1 MSLENTVIPSILTT
15 RNLMRTS
22 SFGLL
27 SLFLATALGQSAAG
41 QDLEQLDSYIA
52 EAQQTWPVPGMAVA
66 IVKDGEVV
74 LAKGYGVLSL
84 DDATPVDEHT
94 LFAIASNSKAFTSAA
109 LAILVDEGK
118 LAWDDRVV
126 DYLPYL
132 QLYDEYVTSDIRIH
146 DLLSH
151 RSGYGTYS
159 GDLLWYLTDYSSEEV
174 LSRIRYL
181 RPTGD
186 FRASYRYSNLMF
198 IAAGEVIAAVSG
210 QSWGEFVQER
220 ILDPLAMSR
229 TLTSASQLTRTTNVA
244 QPHGLVNGQTEQF
257 KWRSWDA
264 AGAAAGIVSSVQD
277 MTEWLQLQL
286 DRGVVENDTIFSPER
301 SHEMWTPYNS
311 FRVSSGSQARWPS
324 VHFRGYG
331 LGWSLMDYRGR
342 KVASHGGAFDGM
354 YSRVALVPEKNLGVV
369 ILTNSMTWISTALT
383 YQILD
388 AYLGGDGFDW
398 SADYLPR
405 FKKYRAEFE
414 ARQRYAEE
422 HQVSGTTPSVP
433 LEDYSGTYGGDLYGD
448 ATVVVAEG
456 HLVLRFLPAAELV
469 GDLRHL
475 HHDTFI
481 VEWRNRFPWFG
492 PGTVQFILDVAGQP
506 VEMKVDV
513 PNEDFWFNEL
523 EFLRR

>member
-1 MSLENTVIPSILTT
+1 MCSK
-15 RNLMRTS
+15 
-22 SFGLL
+22 FGW
-27 SLFLATALGQSAAG
+27 SAARALVG
-41 QDLEQLDSYIA
+41 SAITLVPLAWAIPAVAQDPVVEQLDRYISV
-52 EAQQTWPVPGMAVA
+52 AQQTWPVPGMAMA

-74 LAKGYGVLSL
+74 LARGYGVLSL
-84 DDATPVDEHT
+84 DDPTPVDEHT

-109 LAILVDEGK
+109 LAVLVDEGK
-118 LAWDDRVV
+118 LSWDDRVIE
-126 DYLPYL
+126 YLPYL
-132 QLYDEYVTSDIRIH
+132 QLYDEYVTADIRIH

-159 GDLLWYLTDYSSEEV
+159 GDLLWYLTDYSAEEV
-174 LSRIRYL
+174 LRRIRYL
-181 RPTGD
+181 APTGD

-210 QSWGEFVQER
+210 QSWAEFVQQR

-229 TLTSASQLTRTTNVA
+229 TLTSASQLAGKDNVA
-244 QPHGLVNGQTEQF
+244 QPHGLVNGRTEQF
-257 KWRSWDA
+257 RWRSWDA
-264 AGAAAGIVSSVQD
+264 AAAAAGIVSSVHD
-277 MTEWLQLQL
+277 MTAWLQLQL
-286 DRGVVENDTIFSPER
+286 DRGVVETDTVFSPER
-301 SHEMWTPYNS
+301 SREMWTPYNS
-311 FRVSSGSQARWPS
+311 FRVSSGSESRWPS

-354 YSRVALVPEKNLGVV
+354 YSRVALVPEENLGIV

-398 SADYLPR
+398 SVDYLPR
-405 FKKYRAEFE
+405 FAEYRAEFE
-414 ARQRYAEE
+414 SRQRRAEE
-422 HQVSGTTPSVP
+422 NRVVGTAPSVP
-433 LEDYSGTYGGDLYGD
+433 LQDYAGTYGGDLYGD
-448 ATVVVAEG
+448 ATVTVADG
-456 HLVLRFLPAAELV
+456 HLVVQFQPAAELV

-492 PGTVQFILDVAGQP
+492 RGTVQFILDAAGQP

-513 PNEDFWFNEL
+513 PNDDFWFNEL
-523 EFLRR
+523 EFVRR

>member
-1 MSLENTVIPSILTT
+1 MIQSILTRRHIPPT
-15 RNLMRTS
+15 R
-22 SFGLL
+22 FGALL
-27 SLFLATALGQSAAG
+27 ILLTIVLVSSAAA

-52 EAQQTWPVPGMAVA
+52 EAQRTWPVPGMAVA

-84 DDATPVDEHT
+84 DDATAVDENT

-132 QLYDEYVTSDIRIH
+132 QLYDEYVTADIRIH

-159 GDLLWYLTDYSSEEV
+159 GDLLWYLTDYSAEEV
-174 LSRIRYL
+174 LRRIRYL
-181 RPTGD
+181 PPTGD

-198 IAAGEVIAAVSG
+198 IAAGEVIAAVTG
-210 QSWGEFVQER
+210 QSWAEFVQQQ

-229 TLTSASQLTRTTNVA
+229 TLTSTSQLMGTDNVA
-244 QPHGLVNGQTEQF
+244 QPHGLVDGQTHQF
-257 KWRSWDA
+257 QWRGWDA
-264 AGAAAGIVSSVQD
+264 AGAAAGVISSVDD
-277 MTEWLQLQL
+277 MTAWLQLQL
-286 DRGVVENDTIFSPER
+286 DRGIVETDTIFSPER
-301 SHEMWTPYNS
+301 SREMWTPYNS
-311 FRVSSGSQARWPS
+311 FRVSSGSESRWPS

-354 YSRVALVPEKNLGVV
+354 YSRVALVPEENLGVV

-405 FKKYRAEFE
+405 FQESRAEFE
-414 ARQRYAEE
+414 ASQRHAEE
-422 HQVSGTTPSVP
+422 HQVPGTTPSVP
-433 LEDYSGTYGGDLYGD
+433 LEDYAGTYGGDLYGD
-448 ATVVVAEG
+448 ATVAVADG
-456 HLVLRFLPAAELV
+456 SLVLQFLPAAELV

-475 HHDTFI
+475 HYDTFI
-481 VEWRNRFPWFG
+481 VEWRNQFPWFG
-492 PGTVQFILDVAGQP
+492 RGTVQFILDAAGQP

-523 EFLRR
+523 EFLRRE

>member
-1 MSLENTVIPSILTT
+1 MSS
-15 RNLMRTS
+15 RFGS
-22 SFGLL
+22 SAVRAVVGTAVA
-27 SLFLATALGQSAAG
+27 LFLLAWVVPAAA
-41 QDLEQLDSYIA
+41 QDPVVEQLDRYISV
-52 EAQQTWPVPGMAVA
+52 AQQAWPVPGMAVA
-66 IVKDGEVV
+66 IIKDGDVV
-74 LAKGYGVLSL
+74 LARGYGVLSI
-84 DDATPVDEHT
+84 DDPTPVDEHT

-109 LAILVDEGK
+109 LAILVDEDR
-118 LAWDDRVV
+118 LAWDDRVI

-132 QLYDEYVTSDIRIH
+132 RLYDEYVTADIRID

-159 GDLLWYLTDYSSEEV
+159 GDLLWYLTDYSAEEV
-174 LSRIRYL
+174 LRRIRYL
-181 RPTGD
+181 DPTGD

-198 IAAGEVIAAVSG
+198 IAAGEVITAVSG
-210 QSWGEFVQER
+210 QSWAEFVQQR

-229 TLTSASQLTRTTNVA
+229 TVTSASQLAGTDNLA
-244 QPHGLVNGQTEQF
+244 QPHGRVNGQTERFQ
-257 KWRSWDA
+257 WRDWDA
-264 AGAAAGIVSSVQD
+264 AAAAAGIVSSVYD
-277 MTEWLQLQL
+277 MTGWLQLQL
-286 DRGVVENDTIFSPER
+286 DRGVIGTDTIFSPER
-301 SHEMWTPYNS
+301 SREMWTPYNS
-311 FRVSSGSQARWPS
+311 FPVSSGSELRWPS

-342 KVASHGGAFDGM
+342 KVVSHGGAFDGM
-354 YSRVALVPEKNLGVV
+354 YSRVALVPEENLGIV

-405 FKKYRAEFE
+405 FNENRAQFE
-414 ARQRYAEE
+414 ARQRHAEE
-422 HQVSGTTPSVP
+422 HRITGTTPSVS
-433 LEDYSGTYGGDLYGD
+433 LEDYAGTYGGDLYGD
-448 ATVVVAEG
+448 ATVTLADG
-456 HLVLRFLPAAELV
+456 HLVLQFQPAAELV

-475 HHDTFI
+475 HYDTFI

-492 PGTVQFILDVAGQP
+492 QGTVQFILDVAGEP

>member
-1 MSLENTVIPSILTT
+1 MSPSMAPIRRPVHL
-15 RNLMRTS
+15 RH
-22 SFGLL
+22 FLL
-27 SLFLATALGQSAAG
+27 LLLLAATALVPSVAA
-41 QDLEQLDSYIA
+41 QDVEQLDSYIA
-52 EAQQTWPVPGMAVA
+52 EAHRTWPVPGMAVA

-74 LAKGYGVLSL
+74 LARGYGVLSL
-84 DDATPVDEHT
+84 DDPTAVDEHT

-118 LAWDDRVV
+118 LAWDDRVI

-132 QLYDEYVTSDIRIH
+132 QLYDEYVTADIRIH

-159 GDLLWYLTDYSSEEV
+159 GDLLWYLTDYSAEEV
-174 LSRIRYL
+174 LRRIRYL
-181 RPTGD
+181 PPTGD

-210 QSWGEFVQER
+210 QSWAEFVQQR

-229 TLTSASQLTRTTNVA
+229 TLTSTSQLMVTDNVA
-244 QPHGLVNGQTEQF
+244 QPHGLVDGQTHQF
-257 KWRSWDA
+257 QWRGWDA
-264 AGAAAGIVSSVQD
+264 AAAAAGVISSVDD
-277 MTEWLQLQL
+277 MTAWLQLQL
-286 DRGVVENDTIFSPER
+286 DRGIVETDTIFSPER
-301 SHEMWTPYNS
+301 SREMWTPYNS
-311 FRVSSGSQARWPS
+311 FRVSTGSESRWPS

-354 YSRVALVPEKNLGVV
+354 YSRVALVPEENLGVV

-405 FKKYRAEFE
+405 FQEYRAEFE
-414 ARQRYAEE
+414 ASQRHAEE

-433 LEDYSGTYGGDLYGD
+433 LEEYAGTYGGDLYGD
-448 ATVVVAEG
+448 ATVAVADG
-456 HLVLRFLPAAELV
+456 HLVLQFLPAAELV
-469 GDLRHL
+469 GDLKHL
-475 HHDTFI
+475 HYDTFI
-481 VEWRNRFPWFG
+481 VEWRNQFPWFG
-492 PGTVQFILDVAGQP
+492 RGTVQFILDAAGQP

-513 PNEDFWFNEL
+513 PNEDFWFTEL

>member
-1 MSLENTVIPSILTT
+1 MLAKRHLHH
-15 RNLMRTS
+15 TS
-22 SFGLL
+22 PFGLL
-27 SLFLATALGQSAAG
+27 FLFLLLAIALVPSVAA
-41 QDLEQLDSYIA
+41 QDLEQLDRYIA

-84 DDATPVDEHT
+84 DDATSVDEHT

-132 QLYDEYVTSDIRIH
+132 QLYDEYVTADIRIH

-159 GDLLWYLTDYSSEEV
+159 GDLLWYLTDYSAEEV
-174 LSRIRYL
+174 LRRIRYL
-181 RPTGD
+181 PPTGD

-198 IAAGEVIAAVSG
+198 IAAGEVIEAVSG
-210 QSWGEFVQER
+210 YSWGEFVQQR

-229 TLTSASQLTRTTNVA
+229 TLTSASQLARTTNVA
-244 QPHGLVNGQTEQF
+244 QPHGLVNGKTEQF

-264 AGAAAGIVSSVQD
+264 AAAAAGIVSSIQD
-277 MTEWLQLQL
+277 MTAWLQLQL

-301 SHEMWTPYNS
+301 SREMWTPYNS
-311 FRVSSGSQARWPS
+311 FRVSSGSEARWPS

-354 YSRVALVPEKNLGVV
+354 YSRVALVPEEDLGVV

-388 AYLGGDGFDW
+388 AYLEGDGFDW

-405 FKKYRAEFE
+405 FQADRAEFDARKAE
-414 ARQRYAEE
+414 AELNR
-422 HQVSGTTPSVP
+422 VVGTSPSVL
-433 LEDYSGTYGGDLYGD
+433 LEAYAGTYGGDLYGN
-448 ATVVVAEG
+448 ATVAVEDG
-456 HLVLRFLPAAELV
+456 HLVVRLLPAAELV

-475 HHDTFI
+475 HYDTFV

-492 PGTVQFILDVAGQP
+492 RGTVQFILDRSGTP
-506 VEMKVDV
+506 GEMKIDV
-513 PNEDFWFNEL
+513 PNGDFWFTEL
-523 EFLRR
+523 EFLRLSD